1 MSGGNLRLLE
11 RCKERLRELQR
22 IITSRDEVDNE
33 PWQREVVL
41 HVSTVSGMGI
51 TSA

>member
-22 IITSRDEVDNE
+22 IITSRDEVDSE
-33 PWQREVVL
+33 PWQVEVVL
-41 HVSTVSGMGI
+41 HVSPISGMDI
-51 TSA
+51 TAV